1 MLMLQ
6 KVLVATDLSEAS
18 RTPLEYAAALSRR
31 LNATL
36 TALYVSPR
44 DASYEP
50 FPTFPSQAALDPERR
65 QALDDEVRRFVQ
77 SAAGPAPVEVVV
89 RDGDPADEI
98 LAAASAFDLVI
109 LGTHGRRGFE
119 RWSLGSVTDRV
130 ARRVERSLL
139 TVPPHARMPEAVRML
154 CALDLS
160 DASADVLAYA
170 AGLAERLE
178 ARLLVLY
185 VAEGSHW
192 YDPWPIAGVDQDAIR
207 RAVAESTERR
217 LAELVARHVPRG
229 VPVELRV
236 TFGRAHREIERAA
249 SDQVAV
255 VVLGL
260 HSTRGIDRLF
270 FGSTAQHVLRVGTC
284 PVLLVR
290 HAPTPASQE
299 GGSHA

>member
-6 KVLVATDLSEAS
+6 KVLVATDLSGAS
-18 RTPLEYAAALSRR
+18 RTSLEYAAALSRR

-50 FPTFPSQAALDPERR
+50 FPTFPSQAALDPARR

-98 LAAASAFDLVI
+98 LAAESAFDLVV
-109 LGTHGRRGFE
+109 LGTHGQRGFE

-130 ARRVERSLL
+130 ARRLERSLL

-170 AGLAERLE
+170 AGFAERLE

-192 YDPWPIAGVDQDAIR
+192 YDPWPISGVDQDAIR
-207 RAVAESTERR
+207 RAVAESAERR
-217 LAELVARHVPRG
+217 LAELVARHVPSA
-229 VPVELRV
+229 VPVEVRV
-236 TFGRAHREIERAA
+236 TFGRAHREIERLA
-249 SDQVAV
+249 SDQVDV

-260 HSTRGIDRLF
+260 PSTRGIDRLF
-270 FGSTAQHVLRVGTC
+270 FGSTAQHVLRAGTC

-290 HAPTPASQE
+290 HAPAAPAS
-299 GGSHA
+299 AA